1 MKFKG
6 LTLYFL
12 ILIIFAFLIILPLIS
27 FFIASLTGVPDGV
40 ILLFTNP
47 GSLHFSLSGYL
58 TVFHNSFY
66 RKDII
71 DTLEMSLS
79 VVALSFLLSLP
90 IAILFSR
97 VETRSKIIIRT
108 ILMISL
114 AIPGFI
120 ISYVFIILDS
130 ISGGSLNGI
139 YSFYGLIGVMTI
151 AMIPFMVNYITLS
164 LNNLDYRMV
173 EASIANGNSRIKTF
187 FGVSLPLLTPGIVS
201 GTVIVFLLTTGSLSV
216 PLLLAPPSFQVLSS
230 AAYTQLFSF
239 FNWRLATSMLF
250 ILFIINFVAIVFQTY
265 VSRNRYATIQGKGF
279 HQKMIRKR
287 SVKIILIIYSSII
300 SVLPILEILVI
311 TLSGF
316 STRWILTIFP
326 TNANTSSF
334 SSALSLYPFSVWS
347 TIITTILAGILA
359 VVISVLISYN
369 SKVSGN
375 RFRRLLNFMIMLAFA
390 MSNIIIGISFLS
402 LYSNSITGFLI
413 DRIPLMMILG
423 YTTGRLGYASNSI
436 SISFDSLSNSL
447 LEAARIMGKKSYEV
461 FTKILFP
468 LVLPG
473 ILEGFLFVTVRSAID
488 YGSTLF
494 LAPQSWYT
502 LSLSSFGLITTGE
515 LHAGSAAAF
524 IILLIVIPVSAITY
538 YFRQRTFQEAP
549 L

>member
-187 FGVSLPLLTPGIVS
+187 FGVSL
-201 GTVIVFLLTTGSLSV
+201 
-216 PLLLAPPSFQVLSS
+216 
-230 AAYTQLFSF
+230 
-239 FNWRLATSMLF
+239 
-250 ILFIINFVAIVFQTY
+250 
-265 VSRNRYATIQGKGF
+265 
-279 HQKMIRKR
+279 
-287 SVKIILIIYSSII
+287 
-300 SVLPILEILVI
+300 
-311 TLSGF
+311 
-316 STRWILTIFP
+316 
-326 TNANTSSF
+326 
-334 SSALSLYPFSVWS
+334 SLYCC
-347 TIITTILAGILA
+347 
-359 VVISVLISYN
+359 
-369 SKVSGN
+369 
-375 RFRRLLNFMIMLAFA
+375 
-390 MSNIIIGISFLS
+390 
-402 LYSNSITGFLI
+402 
-413 DRIPLMMILG
+413 
-423 YTTGRLGYASNSI
+423 
-436 SISFDSLSNSL
+436 
-447 LEAARIMGKKSYEV
+447 
-461 FTKILFP
+461 
-468 LVLPG
+468 
-473 ILEGFLFVTVRSAID
+473 
-488 YGSTLF
+488 
-494 LAPQSWYT
+494 
-502 LSLSSFGLITTGE
+502 
-515 LHAGSAAAF
+515 
-524 IILLIVIPVSAITY
+524 IPVPGYIGLEY
-538 YFRQRTFQEAP
+538 YCNEVNYE
-549 L
+549 

>member
-549 L
+549 I